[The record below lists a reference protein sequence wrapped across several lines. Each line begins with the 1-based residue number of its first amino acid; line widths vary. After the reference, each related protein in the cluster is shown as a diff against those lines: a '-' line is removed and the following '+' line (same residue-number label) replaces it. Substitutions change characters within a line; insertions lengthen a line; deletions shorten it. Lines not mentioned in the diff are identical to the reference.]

1 MVTSYTKGD
10 KKMYDTRSEMHKVMA
25 RKRRNE
31 GHLPEEPTSTPLLV
45 GSSETESYDA
55 AVYMEK
61 RGKEVEVERV
71 KSKGVQKS
79 TKKSPVKKASKRAT
93 EQSKPIKI
101 PGTRIQKLVE
111 ENELT
116 REARIGEMENQKVLN
131 GRVFDPDILTEPGM
145 STLFDSV
152 SLQSWDHL
160 FEPLAPYLHKPKV
173 REFYYKMELLD
184 DGGIRTIVRDVKIH
198 LDEETL
204 GIILGVPVK
213 GIR

>member
-1 MVTSYTKGD
+1 MAPGV
-10 KKMYDTRSEMHKVMA
+10 RCRRA
-25 RKRRNE
+25 RKRRKE
-31 GHLPEEPTSTPLLV
+31 GHLPEEPTSTPLPV

-71 KSKGVQKS
+71 KSKVVQKS
-79 TKKSPVKKASKRAT
+79 TKKSPLKKVSKRAT

-101 PGTRIQKLVE
+101 PGTRIQKPVE
-111 ENELT
+111 ENQLT

-160 FEPLAPYLHKPKV
+160 FEPLAPYFHEPKV